1 MQREEISFWKKVVH
15 GWLHNL
21 ERSRLPTVWWAGG
34 FSNPATNSKSTAPR
48 AAIFP
53 DLLGKTCLPIPSYL
67 DHTITS
73 PDAMCSG
80 KRANIFQHKLRDT
93 KRKRPSHPGALCP
106 QSLPILTN
114 TLSIPA
120 LRILSNERT
129 VNTNPAVLLRPLPST
144 LYW

>member
-1 MQREEISFWKKVVH
+1 MQRDEISSWKKVVN
-15 GWLHNL
+15 GWLHK
-21 ERSRLPTVWWAGG
+21 RSWSSNGLVAGG
-34 FSNPATNSKSTAPR
+34 FSNPATQQQVVHSTPSSPISWGKR
-48 AAIFP
+48 AFLFPAIW
-53 DLLGKTCLPIPSYL
+53 
-67 DHTITS
+67 TITS

-80 KRANIFQHKLRDT
+80 KRANIFQHKSRDI